1 MEYFICP
8 FCEEKIR
15 ITTEGLQH
23 SGSNPFHLFRYSKSE
38 IEFLKDLNE
47 NESNLIYNIKNKF
60 HSIENSIKDN
70 I

>member
-23 SGSNPFHLFRYSKSE
+23 SGSNPFHFFRYSKSE